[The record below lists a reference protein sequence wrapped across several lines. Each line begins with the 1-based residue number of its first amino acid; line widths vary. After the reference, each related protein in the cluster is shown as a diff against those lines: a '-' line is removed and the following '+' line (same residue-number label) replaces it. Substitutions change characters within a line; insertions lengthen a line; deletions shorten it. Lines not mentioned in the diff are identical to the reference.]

1 MEFYKP
7 DIKRTEE
14 LLRTFDNVCLKLFE
28 SSFITA
34 AAVNVRLECLFK
46 QNGSLRLSSIK
57 TEGS

>member
-46 QNGSLRLSSIK
+46 QNGSLRLYLA
-57 TEGS
+57 